1 MCSKDRPLKTQKL
14 ILEIDVTGDESDFA
28 RCEQLGEAFISLITQ
43 MWWLA
48 APNIQFTCS
57 AKVKMMPQRVKK
69 THNNV
74 QLPQVKRLVR
84 KLQRQTVQSFEA
96 KL

>member
-14 ILEIDVTGDESDFA
+14 ILEIDVTGEAEDFA
-28 RCEQLGEAFISLITQ
+28 RCEQLGEAFVALVTQ

-48 APNIQFTCS
+48 APHIQFACS
-57 AKVKMMPQRVKK
+57 VKVKMMPQRAKK

-74 QLPQVKRLVR
+74 QLPQVKTNGVV
-84 KLQRQTVQSFEA
+84 KQPCA
-96 KL
+96 MK